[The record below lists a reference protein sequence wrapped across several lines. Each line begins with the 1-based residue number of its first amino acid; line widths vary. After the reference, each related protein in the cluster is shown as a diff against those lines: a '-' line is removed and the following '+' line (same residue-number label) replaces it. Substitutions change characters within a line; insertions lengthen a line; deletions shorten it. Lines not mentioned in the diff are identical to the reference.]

1 MGKRAKHTKK
11 HWIWLWAWL
20 IQFVAMLAL
29 SLLAALSIMA
39 GKFVHGLCL
48 WVLLPTAG
56 AASAC
61 AATRAGL
68 LNYAAWI
75 APPAMEYLANDILW
89 GYAPE
94 VGPVFFCAF
103 ISLVGA
109 ATGEVLKRQARK

>member
-1 MGKRAKHTKK
+1 MGRRAMQKR
-11 HWIWLWAWL
+11 IRLMWLWVWL
-20 IQFVAMLAL
+20 IQFAAMLAL
-29 SLLAALSIMA
+29 SLPAALSIIA

-48 WVLLPTAG
+48 WLLLPAAG
-56 AASAC
+56 GVSAC
-61 AATRAGL
+61 VATRKGL

-75 APPAMEYLANDILW
+75 APPAMEFLANCILW

-109 ATGEVLKRQARK
+109 ATGEVLKRQART